1 VSPTAAPAPLAPCPS
16 SRPRGQTG
24 STTTLER
31 LAAAQDVSTPLGWKD
46 THHLDVVG
54 EEDAIVGETDVT
66 FDESVDGSKLSLT
79 VDHRPVSAAFFF
91 APPRGPPM
99 ADTPLANT
107 ARVGRILDAE
117 PFEEART
124 PGLVKLVIDLG
135 DEEVRSAAQL
145 ALNYDLAE
153 LVGRQVLCVTDLGTV
168 DIAGFESQVLT
179 VGVPGEDG
187 DPVLVAPDRD
197 VPLGGTLY

>member
-1 VSPTAAPAPLAPCPS
+1 MRPLPSQAPLDRYEGEVPEDVTKAEPD
-16 SRPRGQTG
+16 PRIDRGPTEIIDW
-24 STTTLER
+24 S
-31 LAAAQDVSTPLGWKD
+31 KD

-54 EEDAIVGETDVT
+54 EEDAIGGETDVT

-187 DPVLVAPDRD
+187 NPVLVAPDRD